1 MHARYLGDSN
11 TGIDPAFG
19 GMRKE
24 EGVLSLRHRNE
35 PNTYPSNHPHKP
47 SPDLRWGARDVHP
60 DVWQTGWVNLRTGAG
75 AACGAHNCSLGRFEI
90 NCLWDKDQFDVRL
103 F

>member
-1 MHARYLGDSN
+1 
-11 TGIDPAFG
+11 
-19 GMRKE
+19 
-24 EGVLSLRHRNE
+24 
-35 PNTYPSNHPHKP
+35 
-47 SPDLRWGARDVHP
+47 
-60 DVWQTGWVNLRTGAG
+60 VNLRTGAG

>member
-1 MHARYLGDSN
+1 MERIWRPELMHACYLGDSN

-35 PNTYPSNHPHKP
+35 PNTCPRITRINHPRI
-47 SPDLRWGARDVHP
+47 SAGARG
-60 DVWQTGWVNLRTGAG
+60 TFTRTFGKPAG
-75 AACGAHNCSLGRFEI
+75 
-90 NCLWDKDQFDVRL
+90 
-103 F
+103 